1 PRPLLLLG
9 FPKAGTGGIED
20 EKLRIAV
27 TEPVIGVAKKL
38 PVAVAGVASRDLM
51 VGDRH
56 VTRLFQPIEK
66 IPAKGVVGF
75 GVVFDQITGK
85 QDELDVVMF
94 IDSFD
99 QSRQHLGLRRFWT
112 VGLDF
117 GVTENNETKAA
128 VFRCRT

>member
-1 PRPLLLLG
+1 EESLENRDLSGVGPAGLSAGHRVDDRRVRHEKQVLCVGLFDTIAQPRPLLLLG

-75 GVVFDQITGK
+75 GVVFDQITG
-85 QDELDVVMF
+85 
-94 IDSFD
+94 
-99 QSRQHLGLRRFWT
+99 
-112 VGLDF
+112 
-117 GVTENNETKAA
+117 
-128 VFRCRT
+128 